1 MLAVLLLTACSSAY
15 YGAMEKIGV
24 PKRQILIDRV
34 KDAQAAQQEVQR
46 QFTASL
52 DQLSL
57 LSGFESGDLETA
69 YTAVTDSYKDSEDA
83 AADLS
88 KRINK
93 IEDVADVMFEEW
105 EEELNQYTSLDLQVE
120 SRNKLRQTQADY
132 KQLLVTMRSA
142 EAKMDPVLAGLR
154 DNMLYLKHNL
164 NTTAVK
170 GLEGEFGRLQTII
183 KQLINEMNA
192 AIVQSDDFI
201 YKLKQ

>member
-1 MLAVLLLTACSSAY
+1 
-15 YGAMEKIGV
+15 MEKIGV